1 MASLEGMLAVL
12 KAGRRRGQNARP
24 SLGEGRN
31 ILRGATGRAYHFEVL
46 PVRDV
51 QEELAGVAAV
61 YVYARNLSA
70 GMAHAQGIDA
80 TVENYALGYV
90 DQTEDLGAAAAAHDV
105 AATFRG
111 HDLDVVLFV
120 RIEHLMIREEIA
132 GDLIAL
138 HRPVLNDLL
147 GGNQRA

>member
-12 KAGRRRGQNARP
+12 KAGRRRAQTAAP
-24 SLGEGRN
+24 ALGEGRN

-46 PVRDV
+46 PVADV
-51 QEELAGVAAV
+51 QDELAGVGAV

-70 GMAHAQGIDA
+70 GTDHAHGRDA

-90 DQTEDLGAAAAAHDV
+90 DQTEDLGAAAAAHE
-105 AATFRG
+105 AAASFRG

-120 RIEHLMIREEIA
+120 RIEQAIIREEIA
-132 GDLIAL
+132 GDLVAL

>member
-12 KAGRRRGQNARP
+12 KASRRRGQNATP
-24 SLGEGRN
+24 SLGAGRN
-31 ILRGATGRAYHFEVL
+31 ILRGATGRAYHFEAL
-46 PVRDV
+46 PVGEV

-70 GMAHAQGIDA
+70 GTAHAQGLDA
-80 TVENYALGYV
+80 TVENYALGYI
-90 DQTEDLGAAAAAHDV
+90 DQTEDLGAAAAAHEV
-105 AATFRG
+105 AASFRG

-120 RIEHLMIREEIA
+120 RIEQVAIREEIA
-132 GDLIAL
+132 GDLVAR

-147 GGNQRA
+147 GGNQVA